1 MNTSEKFLRF
11 AAECEFMA
19 EYTHI
24 SRTKLYG
31 VRWLRGGYIALNCL
45 IANAPRHT
53 TVVPQSKSKTRS
65 QLGSLTPGEAEA
77 KNATVAGEADKPG
90 ESP

>member
-53 TVVPQSKSKTRS
+53 TVVPQSNIENPFTAGLTIAWRS
-65 QLGSLTPGEAEA
+65 RGQKWNGSRGSWQTW
-77 KNATVAGEADKPG
+77 
-90 ESP
+90 